1 MILMIGT
8 SKTCKAETQYMLTIS
23 LNIIMKGINEVSFED
38 WSL

>member
-1 MILMIGT
+1 MIGT
-8 SKTCKAETQYMLTIS
+8 NKTCKGETQYRLTIS